1 MEIPI
6 EFILALITL
15 LSGSSVALNMGVWY
29 RLGKNEAQ
37 QATNHEI
44 ITSLKNRLDNCP
56 NCTRKEATG

>member
-1 MEIPI
+1 MEIPT

-44 ITSLKNRLDNCP
+44 IISVKKRLESCP
-56 NCTRKEATG
+56 NCRAET

>member
-6 EFILALITL
+6 GLILALITL

-44 ITSLKNRLDNCP
+44 IISVKNKLENCP
-56 NCTRKEATG
+56 NCTGKSIR